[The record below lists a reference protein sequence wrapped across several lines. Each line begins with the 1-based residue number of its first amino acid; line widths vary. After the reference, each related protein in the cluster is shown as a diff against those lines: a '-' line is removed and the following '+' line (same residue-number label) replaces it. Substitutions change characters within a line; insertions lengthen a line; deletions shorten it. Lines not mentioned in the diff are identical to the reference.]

1 MRLAY
6 WIDVERGGSG
16 EGRSRQGKQ
25 VIDALTAPAAEFAAK
40 MIQDCHR
47 KARNLGK
54 KIRILNSTEL
64 HRLRIR
70 IKKLPYATEFFGSL
84 WPLRRTKKY
93 LSALKDM
100 QQALGT
106 YHDITVAMSLVV
118 SLEAAEGN
126 DIKPAID
133 RINGWLANEQ
143 QRKRKEVIALWSR
156 FSKRKSFW
164 KRAKASP

>member
-1 MRLAY
+1 
-6 WIDVERGGSG
+6 
-16 EGRSRQGKQ
+16 
-25 VIDALTAPAAEFAAK
+25 

-47 KARNLGK
+47 KARKLGK
-54 KIRILNSTEL
+54 KIRVLNSTEL

-93 LSALKDM
+93 LSTLKDM

-133 RINGWLANEQ
+133 RINGWLAKEQ